1 MASHALAHEHAHH
14 AEHHGEH
21 NPIAHV
27 ASTRLLITVFVALV
41 ALTFLTVWQGTQL
54 ELGSMEVVVVL
65 VIATIK
71 AGLVIAY
78 FMHLRYDKP
87 LNAFAFLFSLFFVAL
102 FLGLTIADAWS
113 YRPDV
118 DAMDYKNASSK

>member
-1 MASHALAHEHAHH
+1 MASHAHELGHVHELGHA
-14 AEHHGEH
+14 EH

-27 ASTRLLITVFVALV
+27 ASVRLLVTVFVALV
-41 ALTFLTVWQGTQL
+41 ALTILTVWQGTQL
-54 ELGSMEVVVVL
+54 ELGSFELLVVL
-65 VIATIK
+65 GIATIK
-71 AGLVIAY
+71 AALVIAF

-87 LNAFAFLFSLFFVAL
+87 LNAFAFLFSLFFVAV

-118 DAMDYKNASSK
+118 DAMDYKNASQK

>member
-1 MASHALAHEHAHH
+1 MASHALAHEHSLHH
-14 AEHHGEH
+14 GNGEH

-27 ASTRLLITVFVALV
+27 ASARLLITVFVALV

-118 DAMDYKNASSK
+118 DAMDYKNASQK